1 MIGDRLLR
9 CASIHHEC
17 YCARKSFFCR
27 LFGLLCFLKLIVLL
41 TNREII
47 GLIGIAWL
55 QTESLFE
62 SINQSSINLTLSGC
76 PIETISCEQIA

>member
-1 MIGDRLLR
+1 M
-9 CASIHHEC
+9 
-17 YCARKSFFCR
+17 
-27 LFGLLCFLKLIVLL
+27 FLKLIVLL

-47 GLIGIAWL
+47 GLIGKAWL